1 MLPRRAPSPPRAQL
15 DKRGGALDEKIKK
28 LDEELLRHKELIDR
42 ARPGPAKARCA
53 GVASLVGAAPDPA
66 QDAAKQRALRVL
78 KQKKLYEGQRDQLYS
93 QQFNLDQTSF
103 AVASMEDTKLQVKA
117 MTLAAKDLKQQFKSK
132 ELNINSI
139 DKLTDEMADLM
150 GMSNEIQDALGQNYS
165 VPDDINEDEL
175 MGELDSL
182 EFEMAAEKAAEPN
195 ATPSYLLEDLPE
207 APVGAAEAEAKKE
220 ELPAVRM

>member
-1 MLPRRAPSPPRAQL
+1 M
-15 DKRGGALDEKIKK
+15 
-28 LDEELLRHKELIDR
+28 
-42 ARPGPAKARCA
+42 
-53 GVASLVGAAPDPA
+53 
-66 QDAAKQRALRVL
+66 L

-139 DKLTDEMADLM
+139 DKLADEMADLM